1 MRIVIV
7 EDEAP
12 IREGIAKILRKISPD
27 YELEGTAADGREGYE
42 LVCRTKPDLIIMDI
56 EMPKMNGL
64 KMLERLRGEGYHC
77 KVLILS
83 AYSDFNYA
91 KQAIELDIENYL
103 LKPIKIPELKK
114 ALKQVEDSL
123 TKEQSREK
131 AFSIEGIFLSCLN
144 GQIKPDEQFHNMTR
158 ERFGFSLEEPAEVFA
173 IWLGESYE
181 EQKKAVRELLE
192 DVGAHTVKFAS
203 HVIEADAWKMLLMIL
218 YRLPE
223 GASQYTYFQN
233 SVLPMLCS
241 HIKCP
246 MVFLWRTLENLLELS
261 DAVSQMQQERE
272 WNLLLGR
279 GFLIRHEDV
288 EKIETT
294 PLKHPT
300 ELEDKACQ
308 AVKRMDQKMVAGCFE
323 ALFQYY
329 QEAPHTPEETKTSLV
344 HITWA
349 IINAYKEANELEADL
364 QIQEV
369 LREISEAVSWNQID
383 LSLHKLFKII
393 HESRKD
399 KEELPV
405 SVLVQKAQQ
414 MIRKYY
420 DQGITLDEIA
430 DKLFVSEEYLSTQFK
445 KETGSTFSETIR
457 KYRIEKVKELLL
469 DTHLKLNQIAELAG
483 YSDPKY
489 MSRVFKEEVG
499 MLPNEFRKSAH

>member
-1 MRIVIV
+1 
-7 EDEAP
+7 
-12 IREGIAKILRKISPD
+12 
-27 YELEGTAADGREGYE
+27 
-42 LVCRTKPDLIIMDI
+42 
-56 EMPKMNGL
+56 
-64 KMLERLRGEGYHC
+64 
-77 KVLILS
+77 
-83 AYSDFNYA
+83 
-91 KQAIELDIENYL
+91 
-103 LKPIKIPELKK
+103 
-114 ALKQVEDSL
+114 
-123 TKEQSREK
+123 
-131 AFSIEGIFLSCLN
+131 
-144 GQIKPDEQFHNMTR
+144 
-158 ERFGFSLEEPAEVFA
+158 
-173 IWLGESYE
+173 
-181 EQKKAVRELLE
+181 
-192 DVGAHTVKFAS
+192 
-203 HVIEADAWKMLLMIL
+203 
-218 YRLPE
+218 
-223 GASQYTYFQN
+223 
-233 SVLPMLCS
+233 MLCS